1 MAERKLKLAENKT
14 QPTGQSVREFLD
26 AISDEKKRRDSYTI
40 LELMRHVT
48 GLEPQMWGGSLVGF
62 GSYHYKYASGRE
74 GDFFLTGFSPRKEA
88 LSLYIMS
95 GFEQY
100 DGLLERLGKFK
111 TGKACLYVKKV
122 EDIHLGAL
130 EELVRRS
137 VENVRETN
145 G

>member
-1 MAERKLKLAENKT
+1 MAENKT

-74 GDFFLTGFSPRKEA
+74 GDSFLTGFSPRKEA

-100 DGLLERLGKFK
+100 TGLLERLGKYK

-122 EDIHLGAL
+122 EDIDLEAL

-137 VENVRETN
+137 VEHVRETN